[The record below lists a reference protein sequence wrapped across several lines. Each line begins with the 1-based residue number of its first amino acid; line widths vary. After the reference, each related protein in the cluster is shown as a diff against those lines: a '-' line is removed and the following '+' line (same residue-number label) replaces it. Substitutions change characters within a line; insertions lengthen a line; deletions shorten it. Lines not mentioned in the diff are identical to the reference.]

1 MNWICEKRQT
11 KVKVV
16 NTENRHL
23 LEGAVG
29 RAITERNDHE
39 LGLDN
44 EAIGDGA
51 LANGGQCCASTLRK
65 MRNIPLVIS
74 EPFSGVDTFRPLA
87 QADLGLFDSV
97 VGI

>member
-11 KVKVV
+11 KVKVA
-16 NTENRHL
+16 NTENRHV

-51 LANGGQCCASTLRK
+51 LANGGQRCASTLRK

-74 EPFSGVDTFRPLA
+74 DPFSPQNEKYTISHL
-87 QADLGLFDSV
+87 
-97 VGI
+97 